1 MNVSRRHFRRPDYSV
16 PELNMASL
24 PDLIFTVLFF
34 FMIVT
39 HMRDVEMKVRYQ
51 MPAGTEVEKQMHKGS
66 VVHIYIG
73 RAMDGSSDDYQI
85 QLNDRLA
92 TVDDIARFVE
102 SERRRMPSEDQ
113 ERMIVSIKADRDV
126 PMAII
131 NDVKQAL
138 RQSYALNVS
147 YAAMEKAEENLKQK

>member
-1 MNVSRRHFRRPDYSV
+1 MNVSRRRFRRPDHSV

-39 HMRDVEMKVRYQ
+39 HMRDVEMKVHYQ
-51 MPAGTEVEKQMHKGS
+51 MPSGTEVEKELHKSS

-73 RAMDGSSDDYQI
+73 RALDGSSDDYQI

-92 TVDDIARFVE
+92 TVADIARFVE
-102 SERRRMPSEDQ
+102 TERRRMPSEDQ
-113 ERMIVSIKADRDV
+113 ERMTVSIKADRDV
-126 PMAII
+126 PMAVI

-147 YAAMEKAEENLKQK
+147 YAATEKNVKKNLK

>member
-1 MNVSRRHFRRPDYSV
+1 MMRRHFRRPDHSV

-51 MPAGTEVEKQMHKGS
+51 VPEGTEVEKLQHKGA
-66 VVHIYIG
+66 VVNIYIG
-73 RAMDGSSDDYQI
+73 HPVDGPTGEYEI
-85 QLNDRLA
+85 QLNDQIA
-92 TVDDIARFVE
+92 TTADIASFIE
-102 SERRRMPSEDQ
+102 AERRHMTPENL
-113 ERMIVSIKADRDV
+113 ERMTVSIKADRDV

-131 NDVKQAL
+131 NRVKQAL

-147 YAAMEKAEENLKQK
+147 YAATEKPDNN